1 MRRST
6 TVRLCALVAATGAI
20 GAIAAGCSADAT
32 LPGLR
37 GGADTSV
44 DCSLQSI
51 TVSPPSITLTVGDT
65 AVFVAVV
72 PVCGTT
78 SASNA
83 FTWRLSDSS
92 IATIAVRGDSAV
104 WLRARNPGTTTL
116 IASPNATPA
125 VQGAAAVNIV
135 AAVH

>member
-1 MRRST
+1 M
-6 TVRLCALVAATGAI
+6 
-20 GAIAAGCSADAT
+20 
-32 LPGLR
+32 
-37 GGADTSV
+37 
-44 DCSLQSI
+44 
-51 TVSPPSITLTVGDT
+51 
-65 AVFVAVV
+65 FVAVV